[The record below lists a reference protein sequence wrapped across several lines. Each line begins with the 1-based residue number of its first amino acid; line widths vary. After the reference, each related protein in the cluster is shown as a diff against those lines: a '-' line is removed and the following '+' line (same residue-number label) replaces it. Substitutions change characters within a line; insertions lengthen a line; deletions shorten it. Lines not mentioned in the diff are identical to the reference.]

1 MRWRWP
7 CSKRS
12 SRGSSGADEST
23 RGGRQKERISAN
35 IESFGPSGNF
45 GSMSRNKVYL
55 KFALFLSVILAAS
68 VTIYIKGW
76 HRLFL
81 NRNEL
86 IAFVESFNNVWGVLV
101 FAGIQT
107 AQVMLAPVPGEITG
121 FVGGYLFGPCL
132 GLVYSTLGLT
142 VGSVGAFLLARKFG
156 RPLVEKVASQ
166 EFLNRY
172 DFLIDHRG
180 KWISFFLFL
189 IPGFP
194 KDLFCYLLGTSHMT
208 FGTFFIISTVGRFL
222 GTALLSVSGSLARN
236 ESYQM
241 FIVVAVIAG
250 IAAFLSYVYRERWI
264 TWLRHHRHHGH
275 DLHK

>member
-1 MRWRWP
+1 M
-7 CSKRS
+7 SKNR
-12 SRGSSGADEST
+12 
-23 RGGRQKERISAN
+23 
-35 IESFGPSGNF
+35 
-45 GSMSRNKVYL
+45 VYL
-55 KFALFLSVILAAS
+55 KFGLFLSAILAAG
-68 VTIYIKGW
+68 VAIYAAGW

-81 NRNEL
+81 SRADL
-86 IAFVESFNNVWGVLV
+86 IAFVESFNSVSGVLV
-101 FAGIQT
+101 FTGIQT

-132 GLVYSTLGLT
+132 GLIYSTAGLT
-142 VGSVGAFLLARKFG
+142 LGSIGAFLLARKFG
-156 RPLVEKVASQ
+156 RPMVEKVASQ
-166 EFLNRY
+166 DFLNRY

-208 FGTFFIISTVGRFL
+208 FGTFFVISTVGRFL
-222 GTALLSVSGSLARN
+222 GTALLSVSGGLARD

-241 FIVVAVIAG
+241 FIVVASIAG
-250 IAAFLSYVYRERWI
+250 IAAFLSYVYRDRWL

-275 DLHK
+275 GPHD